1 MFELNFNSPEEEVF
15 YPPFRD
21 FGIRLFFKRDDLI
34 HPFIS
39 GNKWRKLKFNL
50 IKAQKEAK
58 THLVTFGGAYS
69 NHLLATAAAGAR
81 FGFKTTAFVRG
92 ENMCN
97 EVLSI
102 CKVFGMELIF
112 VDRDTYKNKS
122 ELYEQ
127 HYANNLSTYFIGEGG
142 AGLEAEL
149 GCREIISELQNT
161 YDHIFCS
168 VGTGT
173 TVAGIINGAT
183 TQKLN
188 TQVHAVSALKNGSF
202 LRNDI
207 DNLLIK
213 PIFYT
218 LHTNHHFGGYAK
230 SEPELI
236 DFIKDFSSSTGI
248 LIDPVY
254 TAKTLF
260 CIKDLTSMNYFKK
273 DARILMIHTGGLF
286 GLLGMKEKF

>member
-1 MFELNFNSPEEEVF
+1 MLQLNFNSPEEEVF

-122 ELYEQ
+122 GLYEQ
-127 HYANNLSTYFIGEGG
+127 HYANNLSTYFIDEGG
-142 AGLEAEL
+142 AGLEAEF

-173 TVAGIINGAT
+173 TVAGIINGVT

-188 TQVHAVSALKNGSF
+188 TKVHAVSALKNGSF

>member
-173 TVAGIINGAT
+173 TVAGIINGVT

>member
-112 VDRDTYKNKS
+112 VDRDIYKNKS

-173 TVAGIINGAT
+173 TVAGIINGVT

>member
-1 MFELNFNSPEEEVF
+1 MLQLNFNSPEEEVF

-21 FGIRLFFKRDDLI
+21 FGVKLFFKRDDLI

-50 IKAQKEAK
+50 IKAQKDAK

-92 ENMCN
+92 ENMGN

-149 GCREIISELQNT
+149 GCREIISELQNN

-173 TVAGIINGAT
+173 TVAGIINGVT
-183 TQKLN
+183 IQKLN
-188 TQVHAVSALKNGSF
+188 TQVHAVSALKNGLF

-230 SEPELI
+230 SDPELI

-273 DARILMIHTGGLF
+273 DSRILMIHTGGLF